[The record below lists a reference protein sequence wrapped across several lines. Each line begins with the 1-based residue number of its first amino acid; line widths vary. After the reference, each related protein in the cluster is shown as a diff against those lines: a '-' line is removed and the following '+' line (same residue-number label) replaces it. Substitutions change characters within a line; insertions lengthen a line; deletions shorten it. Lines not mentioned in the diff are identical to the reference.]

1 MNLSFLKNDLPKRAT
16 LALLALVLVASV
28 VTGREKPAIEVME
41 RAPARSE
48 VAAPV
53 ADDIDLSKLERSR
66 AQAPRIDPFARASFA
81 PRPAPQVVASAEPPK
96 PVAPPL
102 PFRYMGRLTENG
114 KTEVFVLR
122 GEDIISIAPG
132 QKIDAEYR
140 VDGITDTAISM
151 TYLPLKTR
159 QSLELAQ

>member
-1 MNLSFLKNDLPKRAT
+1 MSLSFLKNEPAKRAT
-16 LALLALVLVASV
+16 LGVLALVLVASV
-28 VTGREKPAIEVME
+28 VTGREKPSA
-41 RAPARSE
+41 
-48 VAAPV
+48 AAPQPVERIETRVEVV
-53 ADDIDLSKLERSR
+53 ADIDLSKLERSA

-81 PRPAPQVVASAEPPK
+81 RPAPQVLASAEPPQ

-122 GEDIISIAPG
+122 GEDIVSIAPG
-132 QKIDAEYR
+132 QKIDADYR
-140 VDGITDTAISM
+140 VERITETAISM